1 MSYTIETIARSLG
14 AKALGDLSLEIDA
27 VAEPQEAGARDL
39 ALAMKPAFAERLPE
53 GKALAAV
60 LWEGADFEALG
71 LKAAI
76 IPQRPRYALSG
87 LSKQFDHGESFPQGV
102 HPSAFV
108 DPAAELGADVTIG
121 PLAVISAGARI
132 GAGSVVGPQSFI
144 GACATLGEGCFL
156 REGVRIGART
166 TLGAR
171 VIVQPGAVIGGDGFS
186 FVTPEQ
192 SAVERTRA
200 SLGDQGEGESQ
211 HWERINS
218 LGAVHIGDDCEIG
231 ANACIDRGTVR
242 DTQIGAR
249 TKLDNLVHIGHNVV
263 IGTDCLICGQ
273 VGMAGSSTIGNNCVF
288 AGQVGINDNIFVGD
302 NVIAGGATKIFT
314 NVPKGRVLLGY
325 PAVKM
330 ETHVESYKAI
340 RRLPRLFK
348 QVADLQK
355 AVFKNTEND

>member
-1 MSYTIETIARSLG
+1 MTYTIETIARSLG
-14 AKALGDLSLEIDA
+14 AQALGDLSIEIDS
-27 VAEPQEAGARDL
+27 VAEPQEAGPRAL
-39 ALAMKPAFAERLPE
+39 ALAMKPAFAERLSE
-53 GKALAAV
+53 GGALAAV

-76 IPQRPRYALSG
+76 IPPRPRYALSG
-87 LSKQFDHGESFPQGV
+87 LSKQFDPGESYPEGI
-102 HPSAFV
+102 HPSAII
-108 DPAAELGADVTIG
+108 DPAAELGEGVRVG
-121 PLAVISAGARI
+121 PLAVVMAGARI
-132 GAGSVVGPQSFI
+132 GAGSIVGPQAFI
-144 GACATLGEGCFL
+144 GACATVGEGCFI

-171 VIVQPGAVIGGDGFS
+171 VIVQPGAVVGGDGFS
-186 FVTPEQ
+186 FVTPEE

-200 SLGDQGEGESQ
+200 SLGDQGTGESQ
-211 HWERINS
+211 HWERIHS

-242 DTQIGAR
+242 DTKIGAR

-288 AGQVGINDNIFVGD
+288 AGQVGLNDNIFVGD

-330 ETHVESYKAI
+330 ETHVETYKAM
-340 RRLPRLFK
+340 RRLPRLMK
-348 QVADLQK
+348 QVAELQK
-355 AVFKNTEND
+355 AVFKSDKSD

>member
-1 MSYTIETIARSLG
+1 MTYTIEAIARALG
-14 AKALGDLSLEIDA
+14 AKALGDLSIEIDS
-27 VAEPQEAGARDL
+27 VAEPQEAGPRAL
-39 ALAMKPAFAERLPE
+39 ALAMKPAFAERLSE
-53 GKALAAV
+53 GAALAAV
-60 LWEGADFEALG
+60 LWEGADFDALG

-76 IPQRPRYALSG
+76 IPPRPRYALSG
-87 LSKQFDHGESFPQGV
+87 LSKQFDPGESYPEGI
-102 HPSAFV
+102 HPSAV
-108 DPAAELGADVTIG
+108 IDPAAELGEGVRVG
-121 PLAVISAGARI
+121 PLAVVMAGARI
-132 GAGSVVGPQSFI
+132 GAGSIIGPQAFI
-144 GACATLGEGCFL
+144 GACATLGQGCFI

-171 VIVQPGAVIGGDGFS
+171 VIVQPGAVVGGDGFS
-186 FVTPEQ
+186 FVTPEE

-200 SLGDQGEGESQ
+200 SLGDQGTGESQ
-211 HWERINS
+211 HWARIHS

-242 DTQIGAR
+242 DTRIGAR

-288 AGQVGINDNIFVGD
+288 AGQVGLNDNIFVGD

-330 ETHVESYKAI
+330 DTHVETYKAM
-340 RRLPRLFK
+340 RRLPRLMK
-348 QVADLQK
+348 QVAELQK
-355 AVFKNTEND
+355 AVFKSDKSD

>member
-1 MSYTIETIARSLG
+1 MMYTIETIARSLG
-14 AKALGDLSLEIDA
+14 AKALGDLSIEIDS
-27 VAEPQEAGARDL
+27 VAEPQDAGPRAL
-39 ALAMKPAFAERLPE
+39 ALAMKPAFAEKLAE
-53 GKALAAV
+53 GSALAAV
-60 LWEGADFEALG
+60 LWEGADYEALG

-76 IPQRPRYALSG
+76 IPPRPRYALSG
-87 LSKQFDHGESFPQGV
+87 LSRQFDQGEGFSEGI
-102 HPSAFV
+102 HPSAV
-108 DPAAELGADVTIG
+108 IDPSAQLGEGVSVG
-121 PLAVISAGARI
+121 PLAVIGAGAQI
-132 GAGSVVGPQSFI
+132 GAGSVVGPQAFI
-144 GACATLGEGCFL
+144 GTNALVGEGCFI

-186 FVTPEQ
+186 FVTPEE

-211 HWERINS
+211 HWERIHS

-242 DTQIGAR
+242 DTRIGAR

-288 AGQVGINDNIFVGD
+288 AGQVGLNDNIFVGD

-330 ETHVESYKAI
+330 ETHVETYKAM
-340 RRLPRLFK
+340 RRLPRLMK
-348 QVADLQK
+348 QVAELQK
-355 AVFKNTEND
+355 AVFKNDKSD

>member
-1 MSYTIETIARSLG
+1 MTYTIETIARSLG
-14 AKALGDLSLEIDA
+14 AQALGDLSIEIDS
-27 VAEPQEAGARDL
+27 VAEPQEAGPRAL
-39 ALAMKPAFAERLPE
+39 ALAMKPAFAERLSE
-53 GKALAAV
+53 GGALAAV

-76 IPQRPRYALSG
+76 IPPRPRYALSG
-87 LSKQFDHGESFPQGV
+87 LSKQFDPGESYPEGV
-102 HPSAFV
+102 HTSAII
-108 DPAAELGADVTIG
+108 DPAAELGKGVRVG
-121 PLAVISAGARI
+121 PLAVVMAGARI
-132 GAGSVVGPQSFI
+132 GAGSIVGPQAFI
-144 GACATLGEGCFL
+144 GACATLGEGCFI

-171 VIVQPGAVIGGDGFS
+171 VIVQPGAGVGGDGFS
-186 FVTPEQ
+186 FVTPEE

-200 SLGDQGEGESQ
+200 SLGDQGTGESQ
-211 HWERINS
+211 HWERIHS

-242 DTQIGAR
+242 DTKIGAR

-288 AGQVGINDNIFVGD
+288 AGQVGLNDNIFVGD

-330 ETHVESYKAI
+330 ETHVETYKAM
-340 RRLPRLFK
+340 RRLPRLMK
-348 QVADLQK
+348 QVAELQK
-355 AVFKNTEND
+355 AVFKSDKSD